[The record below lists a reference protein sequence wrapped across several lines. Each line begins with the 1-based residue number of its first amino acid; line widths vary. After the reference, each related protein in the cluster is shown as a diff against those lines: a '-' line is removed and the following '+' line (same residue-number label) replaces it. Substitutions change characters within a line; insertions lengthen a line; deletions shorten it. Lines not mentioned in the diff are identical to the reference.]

1 MSGLALIGPARVNA
15 VVQSERNF
23 QIFFLIAI
31 VIAEEKTEA
40 AVLILEPPFKS
51 ACNALTG
58 IVQRLQ
64 RQALRL

>member
-1 MSGLALIGPARVNA
+1 MSWLALVGSAGIDPVIRPDRDI
-15 VVQSERNF
+15 QLL
-23 QIFFLIAI
+23 FLIAI